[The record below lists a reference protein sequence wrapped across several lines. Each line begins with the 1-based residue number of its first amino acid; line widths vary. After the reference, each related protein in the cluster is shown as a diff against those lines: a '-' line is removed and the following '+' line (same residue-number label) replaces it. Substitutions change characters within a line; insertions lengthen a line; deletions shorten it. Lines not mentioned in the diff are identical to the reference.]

1 MGKDDITFRPGK
13 NGVVEAVRD
22 GKVIGCVY
30 TNDNVAQG
38 RKQGMDGVHGK
49 ETNKPNQKK

>member
-49 ETNKPNQKK
+49 